1 MQNSPFL
8 FPLDS
13 AIKSNQNSVAIRALC
28 DLLDWAP
35 RLREELTVLN
45 NTYRTALLVQFD
57 DAIKINFPMEFLGF
71 FSRVPFDCL
80 STCAKFT
87 QFQSENVIC
96 HWIKCLERDLL
107 LFTPVQTVHQWGDTT
122 AGPPRQSI
130 WYFLVQWATTIRNYR
145 VFCFRVFPS
154 LFQHFPHYQM

>member
-13 AIKSNQNSVAIRALC
+13 AIKPNQNSVAIRALC

-57 DAIKINFPMEFLGF
+57 DAVKINFPMEFLGF
-71 FSRVPFDCL
+71 F
-80 STCAKFT
+80 
-87 QFQSENVIC
+87 
-96 HWIKCLERDLL
+96 
-107 LFTPVQTVHQWGDTT
+107 
-122 AGPPRQSI
+122 
-130 WYFLVQWATTIRNYR
+130 
-145 VFCFRVFPS
+145 
-154 LFQHFPHYQM
+154 